1 MGTLSSYRNENDLPD
16 VQVTAFMASSPL
28 PIGGNPDGADGPL
41 LRFSSL
47 LLQVAWHRIAR
58 QSFTRH
64 GRPLARPRARKTG
77 IFITLEG
84 GEGSGK
90 TTHAALLSRFLAAR
104 GQTVLHTREPG
115 GTPTAERLR
124 SVLLDKSTE
133 AIAPETE
140 ALIILA
146 ARRQHVDH
154 VVRPALARG
163 ITVVCD
169 RFSDSTFAYQGYGRG
184 LDLPFLR
191 AMNDWATDGLTP
203 DLTIL
208 FDVPVAVGLRRRRQA
223 ATENRLDREAVRFHR
238 KVRAGFLAL
247 ARREP
252 RRIKVVNAIP
262 APDTVEAA
270 VEAVV
275 SQWLERRRPR
285 ATKRT

>member
-1 MGTLSSYRNENDLPD
+1 M
-16 VQVTAFMASSPL
+16 
-28 PIGGNPDGADGPL
+28 
-41 LRFSSL
+41 
-47 LLQVAWHRIAR
+47 
-58 QSFTRH
+58 
-64 GRPLARPRARKTG
+64 ARPRTRQTG

-90 TTHAALLSRFLAAR
+90 TTQATRLCRFLAAR

-115 GTPTAERLR
+115 GTPAAERLR
-124 SVLLDKSTE
+124 GVLLDKSTE

-146 ARRQHVDH
+146 ARRQHVDR
-154 VVRPALARG
+154 VITPALARG
-163 ITVVCD
+163 MTVVCD

-208 FDVPVAVGLRRRRQA
+208 FDVPVAVGLQRRRGQTS
-223 ATENRLDREAVRFHR
+223 TENRLDRENTRFHQ

-252 RRIKVVNAIP
+252 RRIKIVDASPEPEAVG
-262 APDTVEAA
+262 AA
-270 VEAVV
+270 VEAVIAR
-275 SQWLERRRPR
+275 WLQRRRPC
-285 ATKRT
+285 ATRRT